1 MGRHVIYQR
10 IFRVVQRTLLLIVPI
25 LVIRSVHQ
33 DIMVMAV
40 LVVSVQ
46 AVLQVIC
53 ILMQHLHKVLLD
65 NHQLIQ
71 HRLQGVI
78 LSLGHIMIKKEPSVL
93 LLVVI
98 TNKNPRMGIF

>member
-40 LVVSVQ
+40 L
-46 AVLQVIC
+46 AALT
-53 ILMQHLHKVLLD
+53 
-65 NHQLIQ
+65 
-71 HRLQGVI
+71 QG
-78 LSLGHIMIKKEPSVL
+78 SLGQSPANTTS
-93 LLVVI
+93 I
-98 TNKNPRMGIF
+98 TGCYIIAGTYYDQKGTISLASSCYYE